1 MKNYHDYKTC
11 IDACLNCAALC
22 NHCASGDTQEEDVS
36 MMAKCIQLCMEC
48 ATICYASAQ
57 LMSLG
62 SRQAKEICL
71 ICAQLCDDCGAEC
84 SNHQHKHCKECAEAC
99 KQCAEECRKMAA

>member
-22 NHCASGDTQEEDVS
+22 NHCASGDAQEDDVN

-48 ATICYASAQ
+48 ATVCYACAQ

-62 SRQAKEICL
+62 SDKAKEF
-71 ICAQLCDDCGAEC
+71 CALCTKMCDDCYAEC
-84 SNHQHKHCKECAEAC
+84 SKHEHEHCKECAAAC
-99 KQCAEECRKMAA
+99 KQCAEECRKMSK